1 MGNKLGRRRQV
12 VDDKYTRP
20 QGLYQI
26 KDVDYKKLR
35 KLILESKLAPCYPG
49 CDECDCALFEECPIC
64 FLYYPTLNRSR
75 CCMKSICTECFLQ
88 MKNPNSTRPTQC
100 PFCKTSN
107 YAVEYKGVKSKEERG
122 QEQIEEQKVIEAKI
136 RMRQQELQEEEEK
149 QNKKEEVS
157 SSSSESQTENN
168 GCSSSGVMECEEATA
183 SSGDAITTHRQ
194 FQSTRQNRGDEFDL
208 DLEDIMVMEAIWL
221 SIQEN
226 GRAGYASAGDGYPE
240 QYEIGDH
247 YASPGTVPVAEPS
260 PSPSS
265 PSGGLACAIAALAE
279 RQQLN
284 GESSTTNYSGHI
296 SPFDMLPSSS
306 RNSQRLKKPSQHPP
320 ENYSSSVAMSN
331 ARMFS
336 GDCGVD
342 HVSEVAESGTS
353 YISSDDSDEEDAV
366 LPPPP
371 PPPLPQYSRRNSKRS
386 KNIQR
391 KCSSKSLH
399 DTMAEEWEFDALPP
413 PPPPPPPPHFPYY
426 NTASTSGAH
435 SDNGEGGSYYHAP
448 PQPPPL
454 PLLQYGGT
462 DGQFQSSVP
471 NPIVPESF
479 EEQMMLAMAVS
490 LADARA
496 RTTAQ
501 GVAWQ

>member
-49 CDECDCALFEECPIC
+49 GDDCDCALFEECPIC

-157 SSSSESQTENN
+157 CSSSEFQTGNT
-168 GCSSSGVMECEEATA
+168 GCSSSAVMECEEVIA
-183 SSGDAITTHRQ
+183 SSGDASTAHRQ
-194 FQSTRQNRGDEFDL
+194 FQSIRQNRGDEFDL

-226 GRAGYASAGDGYPE
+226 GRAGYTSACDGLPE
-240 QYEIGDH
+240 QYETGDH
-247 YASPGTVPVAEPS
+247 YASPGTVSVAEPSPSPS

-284 GESSTTNYSGHI
+284 GESSTTNYNGHV

-306 RNSQRLKKPSQHPP
+306 RNSQRLKKTSQHPP
-320 ENYSSSVAMSN
+320 ENYSSSMSMSN
-331 ARMFS
+331 ARMFA

-342 HVSEVAESGTS
+342 HVSEVAEAGTS
-353 YISSDDSDEEDAV
+353 YISSDDSDGEEPVV

-371 PPPLPQYSRRNSKRS
+371 PVLQYGRRNSKRS

-391 KCSSKSLH
+391 KYPSSKSLH

-413 PPPPPPPPHFPYY
+413 PPPPPHFPFY
-426 NTASTSGAH
+426 NAASTSGAH
-435 SDNGEGGSYYHAP
+435 TENGEGGSYYHV
-448 PQPPPL
+448 PPP
-454 PLLQYGGT
+454 QYGGT
-462 DGQFQSSVP
+462 DGGFHSSVP

-490 LADARA
+490 LADART